1 MGAVTAPILPIAV
14 YLPYKAYLAGGTYY
28 RSTPA
33 QVGDLEAEIRPVES
47 AFPLIA
53 VRR

>member
-33 QVGDLEAEIRPVES
+33 QVGDLEAEIRPVE
-47 AFPLIA
+47 
-53 VRR
+53 RTDE